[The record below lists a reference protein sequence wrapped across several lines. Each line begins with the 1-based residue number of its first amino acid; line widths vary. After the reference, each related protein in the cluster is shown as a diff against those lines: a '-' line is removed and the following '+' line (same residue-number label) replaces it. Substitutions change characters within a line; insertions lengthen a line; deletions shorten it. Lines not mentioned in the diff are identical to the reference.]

1 MRDRRTDKNDRAEP
15 GIERRPR
22 SRAEERIA
30 ELDTSPAK
38 LASEVDEVRRELE
51 QVRQEAADNRA
62 GWQRTAADFANFRRR
77 TEQDR
82 EQMLGLANEALLSKL
97 LGIADDFDRAIEH
110 MPPELRDV
118 GWVEGIAAI
127 DRKLRLLLDS
137 EGLTPIAAIGQPF
150 DPREHEAVT
159 QSVTS
164 DVPEGTVTAE
174 LQRGYRIRDRILRPA
189 MVAVAKAPDDGNSNE
204 NDAGHAST
212 TSNAGNGGSRRNN

>member
-1 MRDRRTDKNDRAEP
+1 MNDQRSDRRKRNED
-15 GIERRPR
+15 RPR
-22 SRAEERIA
+22 TRAEERIA
-30 ELDTSPAK
+30 ALDASPAK
-38 LASEVDEVRRELE
+38 LASEAEELRSQLEVA
-51 QVRQEAADNRA
+51 QQEAADNRA

-137 EGLTPIAAIGQPF
+137 EGLIPIEAIGQPF

-159 QSVTS
+159 QKVTAE
-164 DVPEGTVTAE
+164 VPEGTVTAE
-174 LQRGYRIRDRILRPA
+174 LQRGYRVRDRVLRPA
-189 MVAVAKAPDDGNSNE
+189 MVAVAKAPEGD
-204 NDAGHAST
+204 AST
-212 TSNAGNGGSRRNN
+212 EGVSPSTGTHSNAGNGESRRNH

>member
-1 MRDRRTDKNDRAEP
+1 MSHGRNDKPEHGTERKPRT
-15 GIERRPR
+15 R
-22 SRAEERIA
+22 SEERIA
-30 ELDTSPAK
+30 ELDTSPAR
-38 LASEVDEVRRELE
+38 LATELEDARRELE
-51 QVRQEAADNRA
+51 QLRQEAADNKA

-97 LGIADDFDRAIEH
+97 LVVADDFDRAIEH

-137 EGLTPIAAIGQPF
+137 EGLTPIDAIGQPF

-159 QSVTS
+159 QEVTAH
-164 DVPEGTVTAE
+164 VPEGTVTAE
-174 LQRGYRIRDRILRPA
+174 LQRGYRIRDRVLRPA
-189 MVAVAKAPDDGNSNE
+189 MVAVAKAPEGATTDGGTNE
-204 NDAGHAST
+204 HEGTHT
-212 TSNAGNGGSRRNN
+212 NAGNGGSRRN

>member
-1 MRDRRTDKNDRAEP
+1 MTDKRNDRP
-15 GIERRPR
+15 QPTGERRPHR
-22 SRAEERIA
+22 TRAEERIA
-30 ELDTSPAK
+30 ALDTSPAK
-38 LASEVDEVRRELE
+38 LASEVEDLRAELE
-51 QVRQEAADNRA
+51 QARQEASDNRA

-82 EQMLGLANEALLSKL
+82 DQMLGLANEALLTKL
-97 LGIADDFDRAIEH
+97 LGVADDLDRAIEH

-137 EGLTPIAAIGQPF
+137 EGLVQIEATGQPF

-159 QSVTS
+159 QEVTA

-174 LQRGYRIRDRILRPA
+174 LQRGYRIRDRVLRPA
-189 MVAVAKAPDDGNSNE
+189 MVAVAKAPDQ
-204 NDAGHAST
+204 DAANQDESGTTST
-212 TSNAGNGGSRRNN
+212 QSNAGNGGSRRNH

>member
-1 MRDRRTDKNDRAEP
+1 MRERRNERPEP
-15 GIERRPR
+15 GAERRHR
-22 SRAEERIA
+22 TRAEERIA

-38 LASEVDEVRRELE
+38 LAAEADELRRELE

-82 EQMLGLANEALLSKL
+82 ELMLGLANEALLSKL

-137 EGLTPIAAIGQPF
+137 EGLIPIEAIGQPF

-159 QSVTS
+159 QEVTAE
-164 DVPEGTVTAE
+164 VPEGTVTAE
-174 LQRGYRIRDRILRPA
+174 LQRGYRVRDRVLRPA
-189 MVAVAKAPDDGNSNE
+189 MVAVAKAPDESTSTE
-204 NDAGHAST
+204 SKSASSST
-212 TSNAGNGGSRRNN
+212 HSNAGNGGSRRNH